1 MRQPAHLERPI
12 DGEEVRALLKVQIV
26 ESVTGGKGAEGGD
39 AVAEE
44 DVGSGEQVKVDHEV
58 RWGGQVQR
66 MPGHSS
72 INVDRLTGRDQR
84 QVVGVLRPVELVVQ
98 GRPEGSIVQVGG
110 NVQVLNGRLRVAVGV
125 VAVQGVPNRSDQ
137 LLGGG
142 QAEVECDE
150 GRCPGAGLGVVVAVQ
165 ALLAGEERLQVG
177 VALDQLTGS
186 GLKRNEGKQK
196 RG

>member
-84 QVVGVLRPVELVVQ
+84 QVVGLSVELVVQ
-98 GRPEGSIVQVGG
+98 GRPEGSIVHVGG
-110 NVQVLNGRLRVAVGV
+110 NVEVLDGRLRVAVGV
-125 VAVQGVPNRSDQ
+125 VAVQGVPN
-137 LLGGG
+137 GGH
-142 QAEVECDE
+142 
-150 GRCPGAGLGVVVAVQ
+150 
-165 ALLAGEERLQVG
+165 
-177 VALDQLTGS
+177 
-186 GLKRNEGKQK
+186 
-196 RG
+196 